1 MARQKK
7 RINNT
12 PYPEYALEAVAR
24 CVFPDIV
31 AFFQSEEGQREFEEW
46 KATRDDSEGN
56 QKNEC
61 YNNLQ

>member
-24 CVFPDIV
+24 CIFPDIV
-31 AFFQSEEGQREFEEW
+31 AFFQSEEGQREFEAW
-46 KATRDDSEGN
+46 KAERELAKKDQISSTA
-56 QKNEC
+56 
-61 YNNLQ
+61 

>member
-7 RINNT
+7 RTNNT
-12 PYPEYALEAVAR
+12 PYPEYVLETVAR

-46 KATRDDSEGN
+46 RTKKEVGN
-56 QKNEC
+56 KHRKTAQRPES
-61 YNNLQ
+61 

>member
-31 AFFQSEEGQREFEEW
+31 AFFQSEEGQREFEAR
-46 KATRDDSEGN
+46 KAERELAKKEQISSTV
-56 QKNEC
+56 
-61 YNNLQ
+61 